1 MQLERQNLR
10 QIGRL
15 HDIAVMKHRRGL
27 LVFPTRAKQKKE
39 TTMKSALRH
48 GLAAALLLSS
58 VGVAAAAGMSA
69 TATDSLKLTSTQEHT
84 IWQSVSKGSTSMN
97 APKGFTPTI
106 GAAVPSTVSLKA
118 LPSDIV
124 KQVPAVQPYEYAMFN
139 NEVLIVN
146 PMDKKVVDIIR
157 S

>member
-1 MQLERQNLR
+1 
-10 QIGRL
+10 
-15 HDIAVMKHRRGL
+15 MKHRRGL
-27 LVFPTRAKQKKE
+27 LVFTTRAKQKKE
-39 TTMKSALRH
+39 TTMKSHLRH
-48 GLAAALLLSS
+48 GLAALLLLSS
-58 VGVAAAAGMSA
+58 VGVAGAAASSASA
-69 TATDSLKLTSTQEHT
+69 TDNLKLTSSQEHT
-84 IWQSVSKGSTSMN
+84 IWQSVSKSNTSMN